1 MLNIVYRYQKYY
13 KRTRPVQPMQCFNP
27 HLPRTHSCAHVYV
40 THKPRN
46 SSNLVDLAIIMSKFG
61 LSKIRVEIEAPW
73 NSIKIAH
80 LVTWL

>member
-1 MLNIVYRYQKYY
+1 MLNIVNRYQKYY
-13 KRTRPVQPMQCFNP
+13 KRTRPVQPMQCFNR
-27 HLPRTHSCAHVYV
+27 HLPRTHPCAHVYV
-40 THKPRN
+40 AHKPRN